1 VKPKFGNGK
10 NQLELCAFSCNFF
23 FVNSVVQEMHICAL
37 ANDHVKCNELEQC
50 NKSILLTN
58 VSQFS
63 DLSLLRGHYATS
75 RCRWPTWGHHLHGR
89 LRAGWVGFPAELK
102 LPRRDGGN

>member
-1 VKPKFGNGK
+1 MEIWRIPIVWDGKLVKPKFGNGK

-50 NKSILLTN
+50 NKSIL
-58 VSQFS
+58 
-63 DLSLLRGHYATS
+63 
-75 RCRWPTWGHHLHGR
+75 
-89 LRAGWVGFPAELK
+89 
-102 LPRRDGGN
+102 